1 MKKYCKKEKINIAL
15 RILFTT
21 MLILTCIMIFDFSK
35 QNGGTSGSLSR
46 DIMKFIAGIFT
57 KDEQK
62 IVKIISKGEPILR
75 KIAHFTVY
83 TSLGVWAM
91 CMMQTYF
98 RKSKKMYNNN
108 TNNIKNVNS
117 SENTKNVKKIS
128 SSENTKN
135 IKKINSSENAN
146 NIKNVNSNE
155 NDNIMDVNSVKDYD
169 DIDNMNDYDMEDY
182 DRIMK
187 KRMLISIIIGFL
199 YAISDEIHQSFIPNR
214 SARAIDVFLDTLG
227 ATNGVLIIAI
237 IVFIYKHYK
246 NITKELK

>member
-117 SENTKNVKKIS
+117 SENTKN
-128 SSENTKN
+128 

-155 NDNIMDVNSVKDYD
+155 NDYIMDVNSVKDYD
-169 DIDNMNDYDMEDY
+169 DIDNMNDYDMEAY
-182 DRIMK
+182 DKIMK

>member
-46 DIMKFIAGIFT
+46 DIMKFIAEIFT

-83 TSLGVWAM
+83 TSLGEWAM

-117 SENTKNVKKIS
+117 SENTKN
-128 SSENTKN
+128 
-135 IKKINSSENAN
+135 IKKINSSGNAN
-146 NIKNVNSNE
+146 NMKNANSNE

-169 DIDNMNDYDMEDY
+169 DIDNMNDYDMEAY
-182 DRIMK
+182 DKIMK

>member
-1 MKKYCKKEKINIAL
+1 MKKYSKKEKINITL
-15 RILFTT
+15 RVFFTT

-46 DIMKFIAGIFT
+46 DIMKFIAEIFT

-117 SENTKNVKKIS
+117 
-128 SSENTKN
+128 
-135 IKKINSSENAN
+135 
-146 NIKNVNSNE
+146 NE
-155 NDNIMDVNSVKDYD
+155 NDNIMDANSVKDYD
-169 DIDNMNDYDMEDY
+169 DIDNMNHYDMEAY
-182 DRIMK
+182 DKIMK

-214 SARAIDVFLDTLG
+214 SARAIDIFLDTLG

>member
-1 MKKYCKKEKINIAL
+1 MKKYSKKEKINVAL

-46 DIMKFIAGIFT
+46 DIMKFIAEIFT

-75 KIAHFTVY
+75 KVAHFTVY

-108 TNNIKNVNS
+108 TNNIR
-117 SENTKNVKKIS
+117 
-128 SSENTKN
+128 N
-135 IKKINSSENAN
+135 I
-146 NIKNVNSNE
+146 NSNE
-155 NDNIMDVNSVKDYD
+155 NDNNKDVNSMKYNGDTDNLNYYD
-169 DIDNMNDYDMEDY
+169 IEAYDK
-182 DRIMK
+182 IMK
-187 KRMLISIIIGFL
+187 KRILISIIIGFL

-227 ATNGVLIIAI
+227 VTNGVLIIAI

>member
-1 MKKYCKKEKINIAL
+1 MKKYSKKEKINITL
-15 RILFTT
+15 RVFFTT

-46 DIMKFIAGIFT
+46 DIMKFIAEIFT

-117 SENTKNVKKIS
+117 
-128 SSENTKN
+128 
-135 IKKINSSENAN
+135 
-146 NIKNVNSNE
+146 NE
-155 NDNIMDVNSVKDYD
+155 NDNIMDANSVKDYD
-169 DIDNMNDYDMEDY
+169 DIDNMNDYDMEAY
-182 DRIMK
+182 DKIMK

>member
-21 MLILTCIMIFDFSK
+21 MLILTCIVIFDFSK

-46 DIMKFIAGIFT
+46 DIMKVIAEIFT

-62 IVKIISKGEPILR
+62 IVNIISKGEPILR

-98 RKSKKMYNNN
+98 RKSKKMYNDN

-117 SENTKNVKKIS
+117 SENTKN
-128 SSENTKN
+128 
-135 IKKINSSENAN
+135 IKKINSSENSN

-155 NDNIMDVNSVKDYD
+155 NDYIMDVNSVKDYD
-169 DIDNMNDYDMEDY
+169 DIDNMNDYDMEVY
-182 DRIMK
+182 DKIMK

>member
-46 DIMKFIAGIFT
+46 DIMKVIAEIFT

-98 RKSKKMYNNN
+98 IKSKKMYNNN
-108 TNNIKNVNS
+108 TNNIKNVN
-117 SENTKNVKKIS
+117 

-155 NDNIMDVNSVKDYD
+155 NDYIMDVNSVKDYD
-169 DIDNMNDYDMEDY
+169 DIDNMNDYDMEVY
-182 DRIMK
+182 DKIMK

>member
-1 MKKYCKKEKINIAL
+1 MEKYRKKEKINIAL

-46 DIMKFIAGIFT
+46 DIMKFIAEIFT

-117 SENTKNVKKIS
+117 N
-128 SSENTKN
+128 
-135 IKKINSSENAN
+135 ENAN
-146 NIKNVNSNE
+146 DIKNVNCNE

-169 DIDNMNDYDMEDY
+169 DIDNMNDYDMEAY
-182 DRIMK
+182 DKIMK

>member
-46 DIMKFIAGIFT
+46 DIMKFIAEIFT

-108 TNNIKNVNS
+108 TNNIKNIN
-117 SENTKNVKKIS
+117 

-135 IKKINSSENAN
+135 IKKVNSSENAN

-155 NDNIMDVNSVKDYD
+155 NDNIMDANSVKD
-169 DIDNMNDYDMEDY
+169 DNMNDYDMEAY
-182 DRIMK
+182 DKIMK

>member
-1 MKKYCKKEKINIAL
+1 MKKYSKKEKINIAL

-46 DIMKFIAGIFT
+46 DIMKFIAEIFT

-108 TNNIKNVNS
+108 TNNIR
-117 SENTKNVKKIS
+117 
-128 SSENTKN
+128 N
-135 IKKINSSENAN
+135 I
-146 NIKNVNSNE
+146 NSNE
-155 NDNIMDVNSVKDYD
+155 NDNNNNKDVNSMKYNGDT
-169 DIDNMNDYDMEDY
+169 DNMNYYDIEAY
-182 DRIMK
+182 DKIMK

>member
-21 MLILTCIMIFDFSK
+21 MLILTCIMIFNFSK

-46 DIMKFIAGIFT
+46 DIMKFIAEIFT

-117 SENTKNVKKIS
+117 
-128 SSENTKN
+128 
-135 IKKINSSENAN
+135 
-146 NIKNVNSNE
+146 NE
-155 NDNIMDVNSVKDYD
+155 NDNIMDANSVKDYD
-169 DIDNMNDYDMEDY
+169 DIDNMNHYDMEAY
-182 DRIMK
+182 DKIMK

-214 SARAIDVFLDTLG
+214 SARAIDIFLDTLG

>member
-1 MKKYCKKEKINIAL
+1 MKKYSKKEKINITL
-15 RILFTT
+15 RVFFTT

-46 DIMKFIAGIFT
+46 DIMKFIAEIFT

-117 SENTKNVKKIS
+117 SENTKN
-128 SSENTKN
+128 

-146 NIKNVNSNE
+146 NMKNANSNE
-155 NDNIMDVNSVKDYD
+155 NDYIMDVNSVKDYD
-169 DIDNMNDYDMEDY
+169 DIDNMNDYDMEAY
-182 DRIMK
+182 DKIMK

>member
-46 DIMKFIAGIFT
+46 DIMKFIAEIFT

-108 TNNIKNVNS
+108 TNN
-117 SENTKNVKKIS
+117 
-128 SSENTKN
+128 
-135 IKKINSSENAN
+135 
-146 NIKNVNSNE
+146 
-155 NDNIMDVNSVKDYD
+155 
-169 DIDNMNDYDMEDY
+169 MNDYDMEAY
-182 DRIMK
+182 DKIMK

>member
-46 DIMKFIAGIFT
+46 DIMKFIAEIFT

-117 SENTKNVKKIS
+117 SENTKN
-128 SSENTKN
+128 

-146 NIKNVNSNE
+146 NMKNANSNE
-155 NDNIMDVNSVKDYD
+155 NDNIMDANSVKD
-169 DIDNMNDYDMEDY
+169 DNMNDYDMEAY
-182 DRIMK
+182 DKIMK
-187 KRMLISIIIGFL
+187 KRMFISIIIGFL

>member
-35 QNGGTSGSLSR
+35 QNGGTSWSLSR
-46 DIMKFIAGIFT
+46 DIMKVIAEIFT

-62 IVKIISKGEPILR
+62 IVNIISKGEPILR

-98 RKSKKMYNNN
+98 RKSKKMYNDN

-117 SENTKNVKKIS
+117 SENTKN
-128 SSENTKN
+128 
-135 IKKINSSENAN
+135 IKKINSSENSN

-155 NDNIMDVNSVKDYD
+155 NDYIMDVNSVKDYD
-169 DIDNMNDYDMEDY
+169 DIDNMNDYDMEVY
-182 DRIMK
+182 DKIMK

>member
-108 TNNIKNVNS
+108 ANNIKNVNS
-117 SENTKNVKKIS
+117 SENTKN
-128 SSENTKN
+128 
-135 IKKINSSENAN
+135 IKKIKSSENAN
-146 NIKNVNSNE
+146 NMKNANSNE

-169 DIDNMNDYDMEDY
+169 DIDNMNYYDMEAY
-182 DRIMK
+182 DKIMK

-246 NITKELK
+246 NVTKELK

>member
-46 DIMKFIAGIFT
+46 DIMKFIAEIFT

-98 RKSKKMYNNN
+98 RKSKKIYNNN

-117 SENTKNVKKIS
+117 SEK
-128 SSENTKN
+128 TKN
-135 IKKINSSENAN
+135 IKKINSSENSN
-146 NIKNVNSNE
+146 NIKKVNSNE
-155 NDNIMDVNSVKDYD
+155 NDNIMDANSVKD
-169 DIDNMNDYDMEDY
+169 DNMNDYDMETY
-182 DRIMK
+182 DKIMK

>member
-46 DIMKFIAGIFT
+46 DIMKFIAEIFT

-117 SENTKNVKKIS
+117 SENTKN
-128 SSENTKN
+128 

-146 NIKNVNSNE
+146 NMKNANSNE

-169 DIDNMNDYDMEDY
+169 DIDNMNDYDMEAY
-182 DRIMK
+182 DKIMK

>member
-1 MKKYCKKEKINIAL
+1 MKKYSKKEKINITL
-15 RILFTT
+15 RVFFTT

-46 DIMKFIAGIFT
+46 DIMKFIAEIFT

-98 RKSKKMYNNN
+98 IKSKKMYNNN
-108 TNNIKNVNS
+108 TNNIKNVN
-117 SENTKNVKKIS
+117 

-155 NDNIMDVNSVKDYD
+155 NDYIMDVNSVKDYD
-169 DIDNMNDYDMEDY
+169 DIDNMNDYDMEAY
-182 DRIMK
+182 DKIMK

>member
-1 MKKYCKKEKINIAL
+1 MKKYSKKEKINITL
-15 RILFTT
+15 RVFFTT

-46 DIMKFIAGIFT
+46 DIMKFIAEIFT

-117 SENTKNVKKIS
+117 
-128 SSENTKN
+128 
-135 IKKINSSENAN
+135 
-146 NIKNVNSNE
+146 NE
-155 NDNIMDVNSVKDYD
+155 NDNIMDANSVKD
-169 DIDNMNDYDMEDY
+169 DNMNDYDMEAY
-182 DRIMK
+182 DKIMK

>member
-46 DIMKFIAGIFT
+46 DIMKFIAEIFT

-117 SENTKNVKKIS
+117 SENTKN
-128 SSENTKN
+128 

-146 NIKNVNSNE
+146 NMKNANSNE

-169 DIDNMNDYDMEDY
+169 DIDNMNYYDMEAY
-182 DRIMK
+182 DKIMK

>member
-46 DIMKFIAGIFT
+46 DIMKFIAEIFT

-98 RKSKKMYNNN
+98 RKSKKIYNNN

-135 IKKINSSENAN
+135 IKKINSSEN
-146 NIKNVNSNE
+146 
-155 NDNIMDVNSVKDYD
+155 DNIMDANSVKD
-169 DIDNMNDYDMEDY
+169 DNMNDYDMEAY
-182 DRIMK
+182 DKIMK
-187 KRMLISIIIGFL
+187 KRMLLSIIIGFL

-237 IVFIYKHYK
+237 IVYIYKHYK

>member
-46 DIMKFIAGIFT
+46 DIMKVIAEIFT

-62 IVKIISKGEPILR
+62 IVNIISKGEPILR

-98 RKSKKMYNNN
+98 RKSKKMYNDN
-108 TNNIKNVNS
+108 T
-117 SENTKNVKKIS
+117 
-128 SSENTKN
+128 
-135 IKKINSSENAN
+135 N

-155 NDNIMDVNSVKDYD
+155 NDYIMDVNSVKDYD
-169 DIDNMNDYDMEDY
+169 DIDNMNDYDMEVY
-182 DRIMK
+182 DKIMK

>member
-46 DIMKFIAGIFT
+46 DIMKFIAEIFT

-108 TNNIKNVNS
+108 TNNIKN
-117 SENTKNVKKIS
+117 
-128 SSENTKN
+128 
-135 IKKINSSENAN
+135 INSSENAN
-146 NIKNVNSNE
+146 NMKNVNSSE

-169 DIDNMNDYDMEDY
+169 DIDNMNYYDMEAY
-182 DRIMK
+182 DKIMK

>member
-1 MKKYCKKEKINIAL
+1 MKKYSKKEKINITL
-15 RILFTT
+15 RVFFTT

-46 DIMKFIAGIFT
+46 DIMKFIAEIFT

-98 RKSKKMYNNN
+98 IKSKKMYNNN
-108 TNNIKNVNS
+108 TNNIKNVN
-117 SENTKNVKKIS
+117 

-155 NDNIMDVNSVKDYD
+155 NDYIMDVNSVKDYD
-169 DIDNMNDYDMEDY
+169 DIDNMNDYDMEVY
-182 DRIMK
+182 DKIMK